1 MKLQNKI
8 NIRFLLVTLV
18 VFAAAGVLFYFA
30 LGRVVDQ
37 NIREMLSSRKAHVL
51 LYLKNNESDKI
62 VKVSPDHFIFI
73 KPIAKTPEYSHLSDT
88 IAFDLHEKELISF
101 RKLVFSAGIGT
112 NYYEVTILQ
121 SLLESEDL
129 RDIIIYFMV
138 SLFLLILLAI
148 FFTNKWLSVKAWKPF
163 FRSSSLLKSWKIG
176 ENKPV
181 HFDHTGI
188 SEFDQMNST
197 LEEMIAKMQVDFV
210 NLKEFTE
217 NASHELQTPL
227 AIIKSKLELMLND
240 GKLSVI
246 QRKQLHEIFQT
257 VIRLSKLNEAL
268 LLLSKIENRQFVDL
282 SEVDLCSLIRARISY
297 VEELFELKHIDLS
310 FNLDIPVV
318 ISIHPTLAEI
328 LVNNLISNALN
339 HNTNPG
345 RFIISS
351 QKDEIV
357 FSNTG
362 NEGALD
368 SSKIFKRFVKGSKSE
383 QSNGLGLA
391 IVNEICVAN
400 HLKLEYSW
408 HDQLH
413 CFTLS
418 KSLDSLS

>member
-1 MKLQNKI
+1 MKLQNKV

-30 LGRVVDQ
+30 LGHVVDQ
-37 NIREMLSSRKAHVL
+37 NIREMLSSRKENVL
-51 LYLKNNESDKI
+51 LYLKNNENDKI

-73 KPIAKTPEYSHLSDT
+73 KPIAYTHKYSHLSDT
-88 IAFDLHEKELISF
+88 IAFDLHEKKLIPF
-101 RKLVFSAGIGT
+101 RKLVFSAAVGT

-129 RDIIIYFMV
+129 QAIIIYFMV

-148 FFTNKWLSVKAWKPF
+148 FFTNKWLSGKAWKPF

-240 GKLSVI
+240 AKLTVI

-257 VIRLSKLNEAL
+257 IIRLSKLNEAL
-268 LLLSKIENRQFVDL
+268 LLLSKIENKQFVDPA
-282 SEVDLCSLIRARISY
+282 EVDLCGLIRARISY
-297 VEELFELKHIDLS
+297 AEELFELKHIELS
-310 FNLDIPVV
+310 FNLDIPMI

-345 RFIISS
+345 RFNISS

-362 NEGALD
+362 NDGALD
-368 SSKIFKRFVKGSKSE
+368 SSRIFKRFVKGSKSD

-391 IVNEICVAN
+391 IVNEICAAN

-408 HDQLH
+408 CEQLH
-413 CFTLS
+413 CFSLS
-418 KSLDSLS
+418 KA